1 MSNQQHRVMLN
12 TNTGRYGH
20 LYGGLSIGELQQAKA
35 DMASLEGYDRAK
47 AKQFADDRLI
57 TDLALTGLGLL
68 KTSREPKAK
77 ELVTFL
83 ESKGLDNSS
92 LTLAKQYINDHLSN
106 DPTALKALDYMH
118 TADRVNTYGTTDNV
132 ATDSSNY
139 QRVQGHVDEFT
150 GHKTFTYE
158 TNKDGQG
165 DMSAFATQK
174 NKQFDDLA
182 KHFDIIE
189 E

>member
-1 MSNQQHRVMLN
+1 MSKQQHRVQLN

-20 LYGGLSIGELQQAKA
+20 LYGGLSIDELQQAKA
-35 DMASLEGYDRAK
+35 DLASLEGHYQAK
-47 AKQFADDRLI
+47 EKLLSNDRLV

-68 KTSREPKAK
+68 KTSRDPKAK
-77 ELVTFL
+77 ELVSFL

-92 LTLAKQYINDHLSN
+92 LTLAKQYINEHLGH
-106 DPTALKALDYMH
+106 DVTAVKALDYMT
-118 TADRVNTYGTTDNV
+118 TADRVNTHGTSDNG
-132 ATDSSNY
+132 TNDSSNY
-139 QRVQGHVDEFT
+139 QRIQGHVDEFT
-150 GHKTFTYE
+150 GHKTFTHE
-158 TNKDGQG
+158 TNKDGRG